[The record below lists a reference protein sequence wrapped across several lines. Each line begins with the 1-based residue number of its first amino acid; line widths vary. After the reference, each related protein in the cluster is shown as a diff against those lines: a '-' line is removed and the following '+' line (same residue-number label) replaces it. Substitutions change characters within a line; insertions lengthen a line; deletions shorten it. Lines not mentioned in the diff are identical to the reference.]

1 MKARKRILAT
11 LLSVAV
17 AATTVLPGA
26 VAVNAATIVTE
37 TPEQEIEKN
46 TWTETMDRVNTGGEL
61 YWHIQSSTSSI
72 NPNTNNDYSADNAPM
87 VVLDMDRDMAFD
99 GTGFSVSTEIFPNG
113 TSSKMRFGIMI
124 KYVDPTHWAY
134 LNYDTN
140 KWLLEYKCED
150 LSGYPA
156 ISALANK
163 TLTDYKDTNVTV
175 TYKED
180 GVDVAITPV
189 NEEEVVATIG
199 NEDDTYDG
207 VLLALENYAA
217 ENSLPIRYG
226 FKAATYGEDRT
237 DVNLKNMSFN
247 GSTMMD
253 DTWEMVK
260 EREGQLLDKNA
271 PIGGKNYSILDAKEN
286 AKTASYT
293 ELEDFENG
301 TVSAVFH
308 PATDGGK
315 FALAA
320 KYTEAGSVTVGYDGS
335 NWYYAIGAAKTQADA
350 NPVVEKDKDYQI
362 SMAIND
368 GKLSAN
374 VALAEEG
381 AQAYTVASNID
392 VSAVAAGT
400 IAVSAET
407 GTELW
412 VRDINYNK
420 VVKSEPTELIEAYDK
435 TIREIGAV
443 NTDNKYYSDSWA
455 TYESALQQAKD
466 MIDSDDEITQADA
479 TSKKTAL
486 ERAASRLEL
495 VDKTALEDRYNEFKD
510 TQNINYTAES
520 WNTFQDALKKA
531 DEVLKKIEA
540 KKSVAN
546 TDVTSAS
553 TNLANA
559 HRRLV
564 QVMASDEEKAA
575 LTALYNELKA
585 LNASAYTADTW
596 AAVAN
601 ALKNAD
607 DIFALGDEL
616 TQYDVQAAA
625 KALQDAKAA
634 LKLAYTVS
642 FVNTAYTVDATAT
655 VETKV
660 TANTT
665 VTYTSSDPSVATVDA
680 NGIVTGVKAGT
691 AVITATA
698 GTVNATATVTVTTPA
713 VTLNAKSAKLQKKK
727 STTALKVASK
737 IDTDSVASW
746 TSSKPG
752 VASVTNTGKITAKKT
767 GKTVITVTMKSGA
780 TASCTITVQKG
791 KVTIKS
797 IKVNSKKVTLNKGKK
812 FTIEVTKNPITA
824 TDKITYSSNKK
835 SVAAVNSKGVITAK
849 KKGTCK
855 ITVKCGKK
863 KATVNVTVK

>member
-1 MKARKRILAT
+1 
-11 LLSVAV
+11 
-17 AATTVLPGA
+17 
-26 VAVNAATIVTE
+26 
-37 TPEQEIEKN
+37 
-46 TWTETMDRVNTGGEL
+46 
-61 YWHIQSSTSSI
+61 
-72 NPNTNNDYSADNAPM
+72 
-87 VVLDMDRDMAFD
+87 
-99 GTGFSVSTEIFPNG
+99 
-113 TSSKMRFGIMI
+113 
-124 KYVDPTHWAY
+124 
-134 LNYDTN
+134 
-140 KWLLEYKCED
+140 
-150 LSGYPA
+150 
-156 ISALANK
+156 
-163 TLTDYKDTNVTV
+163 
-175 TYKED
+175 
-180 GVDVAITPV
+180 
-189 NEEEVVATIG
+189 
-199 NEDDTYDG
+199 
-207 VLLALENYAA
+207 
-217 ENSLPIRYG
+217 
-226 FKAATYGEDRT
+226 
-237 DVNLKNMSFN
+237 
-247 GSTMMD
+247 
-253 DTWEMVK
+253 
-260 EREGQLLDKNA
+260 
-271 PIGGKNYSILDAKEN
+271 
-286 AKTASYT
+286 
-293 ELEDFENG
+293 
-301 TVSAVFH
+301 
-308 PATDGGK
+308 
-315 FALAA
+315 
-320 KYTEAGSVTVGYDGS
+320 
-335 NWYYAIGAAKTQADA
+335 
-350 NPVVEKDKDYQI
+350 
-362 SMAIND
+362 
-368 GKLSAN
+368 
-374 VALAEEG
+374 
-381 AQAYTVASNID
+381 
-392 VSAVAAGT
+392 
-400 IAVSAET
+400 
-407 GTELW
+407 
-412 VRDINYNK
+412 
-420 VVKSEPTELIEAYDK
+420 
-435 TIREIGAV
+435 
-443 NTDNKYYSDSWA
+443 
-455 TYESALQQAKD
+455 

-540 KKSVAN
+540 KQSVAK